1 MCNSPAIVKPMTDL
15 LSFPMNPW
23 PYPMTSPTKFRRP
36 SERTTEH
43 TLNKLQRDA
52 NVPPNQQLFACL
64 DNAPEALPT
73 TLSTVEPSYL
83 NNDVF
88 ETNENSLEAPD
99 KRNISSSSDNSSSS
113 GSSTGA
119 LSTRTYTPCELAAKI
134 AALDPRKTGKVLSL
148 VLKQSPQTAWQRR
161 QDGAFD
167 VDVSRLPRRLFA
179 KLVILVELDTQGH
192 WPHSLATS
200 TYHPKRQL
208 HTQSTSA
215 PSVQPEA
222 KRPKRQGDTSRS
234 CSSCLTHKTPTWR
247 EVEGETFCNACALRL
262 LKLEYRCPNC
272 GQVPHHV
279 DLGRCCPR
287 CQGPLKSA
295 EELKRS

>member
-161 QDGAFD
+161 QD
-167 VDVSRLPRRLFA
+167 
-179 KLVILVELDTQGH
+179 
-192 WPHSLATS
+192 ATS